1 MKRQLYISTSNY
13 TWSIP
18 WEHVLKHKGVQN
30 GYCCFRGKHTKLYT
44 LHRLSLCEEN
54 TKMALTLR
62 PDLNA
67 KNTSAVLFNWTLVST
82 EQLWDLENSEIC

>member
-1 MKRQLYISTSNY
+1 MKKQLYISTSNY
-13 TWSIP
+13 AWSIP
-18 WEHVLKHKGVQN
+18 QEHVLKRKGVQN
-30 GYCCFRGKHTKLYT
+30 GYCCFRGKHTKLNT

-54 TKMALTLR
+54 TMMALTLR

-67 KNTSAVLFNWTLVST
+67 KSTSAVLFNWTLVST

>member
-1 MKRQLYISTSNY
+1 MVTAASGANTPSY
-13 TWSIP
+13 T
-18 WEHVLKHKGVQN
+18 
-30 GYCCFRGKHTKLYT
+30 
-44 LHRLSLCEEN
+44 HRLSLCEEN